1 MSSSEDVHRLQ
12 SELENKKSDLREDTA
27 QINKKLQE
35 TRTQLNPTKL
45 IEQRIF
51 LLSGLAF
58 ALGFALGYRG
68 VPMEEFCK
76 PAARVLLTTAG
87 KQAATRAFRGNRK

>member
-1 MSSSEDVHRLQ
+1 MSASEDVNRLQ
-12 SELENKKSDLREDTA
+12 SELDNKKSDLREDTA

-51 LLSGLAF
+51 LLSGRWTIA
-58 ALGFALGYRG
+58 
-68 VPMEEFCK
+68 C
-76 PAARVLLTTAG
+76 
-87 KQAATRAFRGNRK
+87 

>member
-1 MSSSEDVHRLQ
+1 MSASEDVHRLQ

-27 QINKKLQE
+27 QINEKLQRIRAE
-35 TRTQLNPTKL
+35 LNPTKL

-51 LLSGLAF
+51 RLAGLAF

-68 VPMEEFCK
+68 VPVE
-76 PAARVLLTTAG
+76 
-87 KQAATRAFRGNRK
+87 